1 MLLPLIWEI
10 DGIWLSVVAAELAAA
25 LLTITFMVAMRKK
38 YGY

>member
-1 MLLPLIWEI
+1 MQKKISSLF
-10 DGIWLSVVAAELAAA
+10 LAAA